1 MCSEAN
7 GKKVA
12 YRDILEEDIGNLAI
26 SHLSILSSINMLKAS
41 IMHLLHNPV
50 PHHRLKGQNQVDLEH
65 FLHKES
71 RILFFVY
78 FLSWVICLSSIFPKK
93 FPGNTYR
100 ILLCIFEQIEGCCE
114 LHYY

>member
-26 SHLSILSSINMLKAS
+26 SLLSIHSSINTLKAS
-41 IMHLLHNPV
+41 IMHLLHIPV
-50 PHHRLKGQNQVDLEH
+50 PHHRLKGHNQVDLEH
-65 FLHKES
+65 YLHKAKQNF
-71 RILFFVY
+71 IFVY

>member
-65 FLHKES
+65 FLHKAKQNFIFCVFFILGNLSQQHISQKVS
-71 RILFFVY
+71 R
-78 FLSWVICLSSIFPKK
+78 
-93 FPGNTYR
+93 
-100 ILLCIFEQIEGCCE
+100 
-114 LHYY
+114 